1 MEVSPERAR
10 LPSRSP
16 SNPERA
22 PGRPPRVRRWRCASP
37 RLCAPLWVGA
47 GGRILLSAPA
57 PLRVRGIVL
66 CSPARSIC
74 QGPASDKQLSLQTCI
89 VTNPNK
95 SQSLFLS
102 ASAGSQALMA
112 LPFRPPEETGRGL
125 CAHLSA
131 PGPPGSL
138 SFPSC
143 DMGPMRAVAAEPQR
157 SGTVFPLGIPGQKA
171 TVAPLLVLVDLSGI
185 LLPWPGLK
193 IPWDLLYSPPF
204 YRFLRCS
211 KPQKFEIPSTSH
223 LKLLSQS
230 IQILP
235 LSSEIFKTLIPKRP
249 APSPPLPSVPSG
261 IPLDACSKYLLAP
274 EEIHL

>member
-1 MEVSPERAR
+1 MEVSPERDR

-22 PGRPPRVRRWRCASP
+22 PSRPPRVRRWRCASP

-47 GGRILLSAPA
+47 VTFPERFSGQPGFNGSAFQTSREDWPRPLAAPQRPWSPREPQLPLLRHGTHESGGSRAPA
-57 PLRVRGIVL
+57 CWHGLPSGDPGVE
-66 CSPARSIC
+66 
-74 QGPASDKQLSLQTCI
+74 SDG
-89 VTNPNK
+89 
-95 SQSLFLS
+95 S
-102 ASAGSQALMA
+102 AS
-112 LPFRPPEETGRGL
+112 PRPCGL
-125 CAHLSA
+125 VWN
-131 PGPPGSL
+131 
-138 SFPSC
+138 F
-143 DMGPMRAVAAEPQR
+143 
-157 SGTVFPLGIPGQKA
+157 TPLA
-171 TVAPLLVLVDLSGI
+171 
-185 LLPWPGLK
+185 LK